1 MGGAVAVPV
10 AVATVA
16 EVRVVEMGLV
26 AASGPDLVDTVE
38 AREAAGRVAVKA
50 AERAAAGRVVAR
62 VVVTRVGAAREVV
75 ATRAAAQEVTQEVA
89 KEVVA
94 MAAEAAGPSLADRAV
109 ARVAAATVVGKVE
122 AQAAEMT
129 VAVTVVVREGEYCH
143 AHLGRH
149 CLRPSPTP
157 EREPKERNLPPP
169 STRRTRWNLACAA
182 DSTARSR
189 LVNCNHR
196 TLSF

>member
-1 MGGAVAVPV
+1 M
-10 AVATVA
+10 
-16 EVRVVEMGLV
+16 
-26 AASGPDLVDTVE
+26 
-38 AREAAGRVAVKA
+38 
-50 AERAAAGRVVAR
+50 AAARVVAR
-62 VVVTRVGAAREVV
+62 VAERVEAARVAGREAAAMEVV
-75 ATRAAAQEVTQEVA
+75 AVEVETAAA
-89 KEVVA
+89 A
-94 MAAEAAGPSLADRAV
+94 MEAAARVAETAAV